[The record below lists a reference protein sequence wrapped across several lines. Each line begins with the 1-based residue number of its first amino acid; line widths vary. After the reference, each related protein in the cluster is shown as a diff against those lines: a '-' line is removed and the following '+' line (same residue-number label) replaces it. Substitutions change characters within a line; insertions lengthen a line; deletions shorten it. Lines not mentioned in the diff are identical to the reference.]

1 MYATSLLSYLIV
13 RISKKKKKKLNSYKN
28 LFSLNVSLIQV
39 SYWTSNSQVPE
50 LVSFYSAW

>member
-1 MYATSLLSYLIV
+1 MYATSLLSYLTV
-13 RISKKKKKKLNSYKN
+13 RISKKKKKLNSYKN